1 MSMFQKKEK
10 DIKIAFIS
18 PKQMS
23 SDMDEL
29 VKHYDTNISDSDLQ
43 ETRKILSKTSS
54 LNEELSN
61 MREENR
67 RKKDSIL
74 IHPQSLKS
82 SQWK

>member
-1 MSMFQKKEK
+1 MEDSGMSVFQKKEK
-10 DIKIAFIS
+10 DIKIPFVS

-29 VKHYDTNISDSDLQ
+29 VKHYDTNISNSNLQ
-43 ETRKILSKTSS
+43 ETRKVLIKTSS

-67 RKKDSIL
+67 
-74 IHPQSLKS
+74 
-82 SQWK
+82 